1 MRFYLNF
8 GFLRFKVANKRTIN
22 LFKGCEDFGFLN
34 LLSDW
39 IEKYKPA
46 LNKSVSSWDN
56 SYCVRLVIVS
66 LAVDIGKLQPL
77 VSDDNFSSEEY
88 NVFWSDFLLCDVK
101 DFLRM

>member
-46 LNKSVSSWDN
+46 LNKSVSS
-56 SYCVRLVIVS
+56 
-66 LAVDIGKLQPL
+66 
-77 VSDDNFSSEEY
+77 
-88 NVFWSDFLLCDVK
+88 
-101 DFLRM
+101 